1 VRLATGA
8 AAQIDATL
16 HRARFH
22 ASAFSCALSKPPA
35 LRRQNQ
41 GEEAMTKRIKQIGS
55 IVAMTALCV
64 VLVHVSYARASNTP
78 CSGMKGGV
86 SH

>member
-1 VRLATGA
+1 
-8 AAQIDATL
+8 
-16 HRARFH
+16 
-22 ASAFSCALSKPPA
+22 
-35 LRRQNQ
+35 
-41 GEEAMTKRIKQIGS
+41 MTKRIKQIGS